1 MTSIPLSRWRR
12 YTFKT
17 AIFSLRQRVK
27 ERKWK
32 KFSSS
37 SSRLSLERKSLLSFF
52 FFFKFSFNHWY
63 PIPFRGEFF
72 HAHVATPRDSCR
84 DGTRRENWIQSIWRG
99 FIREIDLWWWKIYR
113 YLLSPLFKWNSTWSV
128 TWKLEVK
135 KWYHTINY

>member
-1 MTSIPLSRWRR
+1 MTSIHVQNRHLF
-12 YTFKT
+12 FKT
-17 AIFSLRQRVK
+17 KSERKKVK
-27 ERKWK
+27 EIFLLLVEIIPGK
-32 KFSSS
+32 KVPP
-37 SSRLSLERKSLLSFF
+37 FF
-52 FFFKFSFNHWY
+52 FFFIFKFSFNRWY

-113 YLLSPLFKWNSTWSV
+113 YLLSPLFKWNSTWFV

>member
-1 MTSIPLSRWRR
+1 MTSIHVQNRHLF
-12 YTFKT
+12 FKT
-17 AIFSLRQRVK
+17 KSERKKVK
-27 ERKWK
+27 EIFLLLVEIISGK
-32 KFSSS
+32 KVPSFF
-37 SSRLSLERKSLLSFF
+37 FF
-52 FFFKFSFNHWY
+52 FFFKFSFNCWY

-113 YLLSPLFKWNSTWSV
+113 YLLSPLFKWNSTWFV

-135 KWYHTINY
+135 KWYDTINY